1 MKTFFSLV
9 FIFSFRIFFS
19 QDDEEAYFWDG
30 TAVICYPTLD
40 YEFEN
45 PDNKGTFNLEEGMMV
60 QNHIPLS
67 YNYTRD
73 PNIKHP
79 KMEEREVGIPD
90 KRTFYYNI
98 NLEDSLIEVFDCDRR
113 LRSHNIQEIHT
124 TNKELVIKSEN
135 ETDTSTIFMSLEK
148 NPTFREVRI
157 SRAGDDEET
166 LVNKE
171 VSIYKL
177 YR

>member
-1 MKTFFSLV
+1 MK
-9 FIFSFRIFFS
+9 IFFVFLCIIS
-19 QDDEEAYFWDG
+19 IGNLFGQDDDEAYFWDG
-30 TAVICYPTLD
+30 TVEICYPPLD
-40 YEFEN
+40 YGFDN
-45 PDNKGTFNLEEGMMV
+45 PENKGYINLEEGFMV

-79 KMEEREVGIPD
+79 KLDKREVGIPE

-98 NLEDSLIEVFDCDRR
+98 NLEDSLIEVFDCDKR
-113 LRSHNIQEIHT
+113 LLVYTILEIQV

-135 ETDTSTIFMSLEK
+135 EADTSTIYMTMEK

-157 SRAGDDEET
+157 SKAGDDEET

-171 VSIYKL
+171 VSIFKL
-177 YR
+177 NR